1 MAEHALGIEIVT
13 PEHSLFRGGGTAL
26 VSSTS
31 EGDLT
36 IMADHAEII
45 GDVVSGTVRI
55 DPVDGDP
62 ISIVVHGGFLQ
73 VTTGPGAAAGLV
85 DGVSAT
91 DRSTRATI
99 LAGIAERSSEIDI
112 PRAEAAKARAEAHLA
127 ELRSVVGRPSDAEES
142 RDTYVELA
150 EAEAALARA
159 EMRLATASPIG
170 MH

>member
-1 MAEHALGIEIVT
+1 MAEHALGVEVVT
-13 PEHSLFRGGGTAL
+13 PEAPLWSGAAVAL
-26 VSSTS
+26 VTATS

-36 IMADHAEII
+36 IMADHAEMI
-45 GDVVSGTVRI
+45 GDVVAGLVKI
-55 DPVDGDP
+55 QPVEGDP

-73 VTTGPGAAAGLV
+73 VTTSAGAARDLV
-85 DGVSAT
+85 DGVGES
-91 DRSTRATI
+91 DRTTRATI
-99 LAGIAERSSEIDI
+99 LAGVAERSSEIDI
-112 PRAEAAKARAEAHLA
+112 PRAEAAKARAEARLA
-127 ELRSVVGRPSDAEES
+127 ELRPQVGRLGEAEEA